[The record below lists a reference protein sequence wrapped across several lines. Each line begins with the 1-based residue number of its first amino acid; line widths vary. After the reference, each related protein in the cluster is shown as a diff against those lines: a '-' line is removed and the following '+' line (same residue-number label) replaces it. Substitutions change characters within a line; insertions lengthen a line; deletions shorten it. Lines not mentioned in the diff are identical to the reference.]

1 VSGVKRTF
9 LQLTIVR
16 GSVKSQGTNR
26 PRPGQVFWRGHA
38 QMFYIFRAQFRD
50 VTLRFD
56 TEMDR
61 ADAIR
66 LLQALADAGMDTRA
80 PRANVWIEKKALE
93 IGLEGGQFVGAL
105 AYAGSEGWLAD
116 APRRGWT
123 SLTRAGAAIASRTAI
138 R

>member
-1 VSGVKRTF
+1 
-9 LQLTIVR
+9 
-16 GSVKSQGTNR
+16 
-26 PRPGQVFWRGHA
+26 
-38 QMFYIFRAQFRD
+38 
-50 VTLRFD
+50 
-56 TEMDR
+56 MDR
-61 ADAIR
+61 ADAMR

-80 PRANVWIEKKALE
+80 PRTNAWIEKKALE

-123 SLTRAGAAIASRTAI
+123 SLTRAGAAIAR